1 MVNGQLKETTRAR
14 TAWHHQNPAIL
25 RQQALGN
32 TANAHTHK
40 NYLILSLR
48 KMTDA
53 GKKEMNKSLRE
64 IHRNTINQVKKMSK
78 TIQELKT
85 VTETIKK
92 TQTEGI
98 LEMEQKL

>member
-1 MVNGQLKETTRAR
+1 MAPSE
-14 TAWHHQNPAIL
+14 PIL

-40 NYLILSLR
+40 NYLIFSLR

-64 IHRNTINQVKKMSK
+64 IHRNTIN
-78 TIQELKT
+78 TTQELKT

-98 LEMEQKL
+98 LETEQKL

>member
-1 MVNGQLKETTRAR
+1 MAPSE
-14 TAWHHQNPAIL
+14 PIL
-25 RQQALGN
+25 GQQALGN
-32 TANAHTHK
+32 TANAYTHK
-40 NYLILSLR
+40 NYLIFSLR

-64 IHRNTINQVKKMSK
+64 IHRNTINQVKKMNK
-78 TIQELKT
+78 TIQEQKT

>member
-1 MVNGQLKETTRAR
+1 MAPSEPSYPR
-14 TAWHHQNPAIL
+14 TE
-25 RQQALGN
+25 ALGN

-48 KMTDA
+48 KMADA

-64 IHRNTINQVKKMSK
+64 IHRNTIN
-78 TIQELKT
+78 TTQELKT